1 MWKDTQETTTTVT
14 SGIWKWGKGS
24 TEFTFFSIFCTI
36 TNFSIRCNINIM
48 INLKFDYGDRQPVF
62 KPWPLHLLDVSAWVI
77 T

>member
-1 MWKDTQETTTTVT
+1 
-14 SGIWKWGKGS
+14 
-24 TEFTFFSIFCTI
+24 
-36 TNFSIRCNINIM
+36 M